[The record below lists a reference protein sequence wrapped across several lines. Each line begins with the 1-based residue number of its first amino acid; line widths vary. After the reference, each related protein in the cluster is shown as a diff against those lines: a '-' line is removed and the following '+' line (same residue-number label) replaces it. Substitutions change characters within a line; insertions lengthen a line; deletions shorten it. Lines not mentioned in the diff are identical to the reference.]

1 MLKKEPRN
9 IFYLA
14 SISFHMILGLIF
26 LLVKMSGESD
36 SQEYL
41 LVGFGSGFGSGSGS
55 PGAQFQNGTGDEN
68 KAPAEK
74 LVEKKEELKKVELPK
89 SKQTDEDKLIA
100 SDNKKEKDE
109 TTTSKVRPLIKG
121 DGKKGGSGFGG
132 NGEGE
137 GGFGFELDFG
147 GRGMRRIYSYNLPEY
162 PEGVTKEI
170 DLKLRF
176 TILPD
181 GTVSKIF
188 PLIKADARLE
198 FTAINSLKNWRFEPL
213 PQNAKQVDQTVVI
226 TFPYRL
232 Q

>member
-1 MLKKEPRN
+1 MFKKEPRN

-14 SISFHMILGLIF
+14 SISFHMILGLMF
-26 LLVKMSGESD
+26 LFVKMSGESD

-41 LVGFGSGFGSGSGS
+41 LVGFGNGFGSGSGS
-55 PGAQFQNGTGDEN
+55 PGAQIENGTGAEN
-68 KAPAEK
+68 KTPAEK
-74 LVEKKEELKKVELPK
+74 SVEKKEELKKVELPK
-89 SKQTDEDKLIA
+89 SKNTDEDKLIT
-100 SDNKKEKDE
+100 SDKKKEKDE
-109 TTTSKVRPLIKG
+109 TTNSKIRPLIKG
-121 DGKKGGSGFGG
+121 DGKKGRSGLGG
-132 NGEGE
+132 NGEVE

-181 GTVSKIF
+181 GTVSRIL

-213 PQNAKQVDQTVVI
+213 PKNAKQIDQTVVI